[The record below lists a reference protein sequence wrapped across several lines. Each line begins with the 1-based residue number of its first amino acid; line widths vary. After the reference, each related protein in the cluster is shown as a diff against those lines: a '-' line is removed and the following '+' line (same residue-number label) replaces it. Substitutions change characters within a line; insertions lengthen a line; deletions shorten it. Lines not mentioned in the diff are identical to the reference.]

1 MKLRGRGISPGRVA
15 AKALAIDVPFS
26 FVGGADPTTGA
37 LLDSSAGVEGQRM
50 AGRIFAFP
58 HGKGSTVGSYVIYG
72 LAKRGVGPAGLV
84 NTAAEGIVAVGAIL
98 GEIPMVDHVDTGAI
112 RTGDRIV
119 LDGDRGTLELPGVK
133 AVPVVSVVLRNR
145 GRILIVRRSD
155 SVGTFR
161 GHWSA
166 ISGYLEGRETPKSR
180 ALREV
185 REETGMRRIVFRAA
199 GSPVFARADATVFVV
214 HPFLFEAPDRKV
226 RLDWE
231 NVEHRW
237 IRPEEVDRFETVPRL
252 QDVVQAVIGPKS
264 PVPRS
269 PTRARKRTRG

>member
-1 MKLRGRGISPGRVA
+1 
-15 AKALAIDVPFS
+15 
-26 FVGGADPTTGA
+26 
-37 LLDSSAGVEGQRM
+37 
-50 AGRIFAFP
+50 
-58 HGKGSTVGSYVIYG
+58 
-72 LAKRGVGPAGLV
+72 
-84 NTAAEGIVAVGAIL
+84 
-98 GEIPMVDHVDTGAI
+98 MVDHIDTGAI
-112 RTGDRIV
+112 RTGDRVV

-133 AVPVVSVVLRNR
+133 AVPVVTVVLRNR

-161 GHWSA
+161 GRWSA
-166 ISGYLEGRETPKSR
+166 ISGYLEGSETPKSR

-252 QDVVQAVIGPKS
+252 QDVVQAVLGPKF